1 MLSNHQDAPPN
12 EESLIQ
18 GKWVILA
25 IVALALG
32 SAAVSWVYYARL
44 QERPLALW
52 GSEAGTLILRA
63 TEGRAY
69 RIAPAASREGTEP
82 DDSPA
87 RIRFTIGGQ
96 LFTAIDERDVSRAPG
111 FSHIRQSLIH
121 DRSFAWEDGACDE
134 APQWNYAL
142 EFSEAGHTVWL
153 AFAFNCPRAALAN
166 SDHTASIRPVAAA
179 IEAFLREQFPADSTT
194 AP

>member
-1 MLSNHQDAPPN
+1 MAATDSATAPDD
-12 EESLIQ
+12 ESLIQ

-32 SAAVSWVYYARL
+32 GAGVSWVYYARL

-63 TEGRAY
+63 TQARAY
-69 RIAPAASREGTEP
+69 RIAPATSREGHEP
-82 DDSPA
+82 DDSPG

-96 LFTAIDERDVSRAPG
+96 LFTATAEHDVSHAPG

-121 DRSFAWEDGACDE
+121 DRSFAWDEGPCDE
-134 APQWNYAL
+134 APQWKYAL
-142 EFSEAGHTVWL
+142 EFSESGHIVWL
-153 AFAFNCPRAALAN
+153 AFAFNCPRAALAD
-166 SDHTASIRPVAAA
+166 SDHTASIRPVGQA
-179 IEAFLREQFPADSTT
+179 IEAFMREQFPTDAPT